1 MAGPPRSQPLT
12 GPPGLLSCTLQRA
25 GFSDLV
31 PLFAAERLTRGWFGP
46 SAGIVAAA
54 VFAIWPNLVIFTTI
68 LSSEL
73 PFLALMMCGA
83 CLWDGRASGRFWWV
97 AGIVW
102 GAAMLLRPVIQFLP
116 LGMAIG
122 RLLRQGPGRMT
133 AVLQAGLILVLMLVV
148 VQPWAWRNAEVLQS
162 SARVSTNFGVNL
174 WMGNNPASDGG
185 YMEPPL
191 DTRELSEAQ
200 RDTTLRER
208 AVAYML
214 GAPVET
220 VLRSLR
226 KLMQL
231 HERETIGVGWNADGL
246 RGAFGE
252 KSLMPMKLLATGFWY
267 LLLVAALG
275 GVVMLGMRS
284 GALSLMS
291 HPAVIGWAYFSVL
304 HALTVADD
312 RYHMPGGVF
321 LAMIGAGFADAVW
334 RHFRTQKRSTVKD

>member
-1 MAGPPRSQPLT
+1 
-12 GPPGLLSCTLQRA
+12 
-25 GFSDLV
+25 
-31 PLFAAERLTRGWFGP
+31 
-46 SAGIVAAA
+46 
-54 VFAIWPNLVIFTTI
+54 
-68 LSSEL
+68 
-73 PFLALMMCGA
+73 
-83 CLWDGRASGRFWWV
+83 
-97 AGIVW
+97 
-102 GAAMLLRPVIQFLP
+102 
-116 LGMAIG
+116 
-122 RLLRQGPGRMT
+122 MT

-208 AVAYML
+208 AVTYML

-252 KSLMPMKLLATGFWY
+252 KSLLPMKLLATGFWY

-275 GVVMLGMRS
+275 G
-284 GALSLMS
+284 
-291 HPAVIGWAYFSVL
+291 W
-304 HALTVADD
+304 
-312 RYHMPGGVF
+312 
-321 LAMIGAGFADAVW
+321 
-334 RHFRTQKRSTVKD
+334 

>member
-1 MAGPPRSQPLT
+1 
-12 GPPGLLSCTLQRA
+12 
-25 GFSDLV
+25 
-31 PLFAAERLTRGWFGP
+31 
-46 SAGIVAAA
+46 
-54 VFAIWPNLVIFTTI
+54 
-68 LSSEL
+68 
-73 PFLALMMCGA
+73 
-83 CLWDGRASGRFWWV
+83 
-97 AGIVW
+97 
-102 GAAMLLRPVIQFLP
+102 
-116 LGMAIG
+116 
-122 RLLRQGPGRMT
+122 
-133 AVLQAGLILVLMLVV
+133 MLVV

-231 HERETIGVGWNADGL
+231 HKRETIGVGWNADGL
-246 RGAFGE
+246 RGTFGE

-275 GVVMLGMRS
+275 G
-284 GALSLMS
+284 
-291 HPAVIGWAYFSVL
+291 W
-304 HALTVADD
+304 
-312 RYHMPGGVF
+312 
-321 LAMIGAGFADAVW
+321 
-334 RHFRTQKRSTVKD
+334 